1 MEAQQDLREEADASE
16 ELGGLGCSGT
26 WLDKNSA
33 RLGWTEILRDQP
45 DEAQRDLAADRN
57 SAGEAGRQDRPE
69 QDVPDRT
76 VRQPKRRKL
85 WPPLPEGVTLG
96 CSKCRKRHMV
106 VAIAERPTA
115 SD

>member
-57 SAGEAGRQDRPE
+57 SAGEAERQDRPE
-69 QDVPDRT
+69 QQDSMVKIT
-76 VRQPKRRKL
+76 
-85 WPPLPEGVTLG
+85 GV
-96 CSKCRKRHMV
+96 CRKRV
-106 VAIAERPTA
+106 F
-115 SD
+115 S